1 MHRVGC
7 SGGLLMRGRAPQ
19 SGATPLFI
27 AALNGHDAVAQLL
40 VKAGANIDSTLVVS
54 GRAATPSKK
63 RKTSFVRPTPT
74 TLPSV
79 TGSCS
84 RPP

>member
-7 SGGLLMRGRAPQ
+7 RGDLLTRRCAPQ

-40 VKAGANIDSTLVVS
+40 VKAGANKDAPTEVREGRVLDVGRTNGVCVS
-54 GRAATPSKK
+54 CWGLQP
-63 RKTSFVRPTPT
+63 
-74 TLPSV
+74 
-79 TGSCS
+79 GC
-84 RPP
+84 